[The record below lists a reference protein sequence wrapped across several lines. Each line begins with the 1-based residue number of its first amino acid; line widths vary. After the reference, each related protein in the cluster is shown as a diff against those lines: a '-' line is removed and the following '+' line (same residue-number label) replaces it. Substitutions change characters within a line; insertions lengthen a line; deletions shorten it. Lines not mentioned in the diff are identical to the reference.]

1 MDTEIADVIDNDVAS
16 LTCICGNSASDEG
29 MIAAN
34 SDGFPVYIEEGETPA
49 GLAGWPEDDDIHTL
63 CPACGRVYRNFD
75 IEHENE
81 APVVLTVD
89 VAKGP
94 IADAIKVHWQLA

>member
-1 MDTEIADVIDNDVAS
+1 
-16 LTCICGNSASDEG
+16 
-29 MIAAN
+29 
-34 SDGFPVYIEEGETPA
+34 
-49 GLAGWPEDDDIHTL
+49 
-63 CPACGRVYRNFD
+63 VYRNFD

-94 IADAIKVHWQLA
+94 IADAIKIHWQNAWAPGRASAVRAH